1 MFDVIGSITDAVG
14 DVVDL
19 ASDLASGDIAGA
31 IDNVTDLAKA
41 AAPIVSLVNPAA
53 GMALGAGAS
62 ILDKV
67 IADGVTSDV
76 IRRAKEQV
84 KADGSTGG
92 GTGVEGG
99 DIFAQLAAIV
109 GDQMTKGIEN
119 LQKQA
124 ALLDGARAEDGSNAL
139 DLAAKFTGE
148 QEKLKFLST
157 SLGNLLPTVGTASNN
172 VARTS

>member
-1 MFDVIGSITDAVG
+1 MFGLDSIGDALSDVTDLV
-14 DVVDL
+14 
-19 ASDLASGDIAGA
+19 SDLANGDIAGA
-31 IDNVTDLAKA
+31 LDNVADLAQA

-53 GMALGAGAS
+53 GMALGAGGS

-67 IADGVTSDV
+67 INDGVQSDA

-92 GTGVEGG
+92 GAGVEGG

-124 ALLDGARAEDGSNAL
+124 AALDGARADDGSNAL

-157 SLGNLLPTVGTASNN
+157 SLGNLLPTVGTASTN

>member
-1 MFDVIGSITDAVG
+1 MFGI
-14 DVVDL
+14 
-19 ASDLASGDIAGA
+19 DIPGL
-31 IDNVTDLAKA
+31 DNVTDLVKDVIEGDFTGALDDVAKLA
-41 AAPIVSLVNPAA
+41 QEAAPIVSLVNPAA
-53 GMALGAGAS
+53 GMALGAGGS

-92 GTGVEGG
+92 GAGVEGG

-124 ALLDGARAEDGSNAL
+124 ASLDGARAEDGSNAL